1 MSTTANTKQFFI
13 ADPRSFDGDPFEVAE
28 RAAAQALALVKLA
41 EEATEGAQ
49 VMARNAA
56 MERDL
61 IARSTPDPDGYDAGP
76 EGRQWVDIRGDLA
89 AMATRLA
96 ILTRA
101 AGFNPKR
108 PLNQG

>member
-1 MSTTANTKQFFI
+1 MPNTKQFVI

-41 EEATEGAQ
+41 EEAVDGEQ

-61 IARSTPDPDGYDAGP
+61 IDRRTPDPVGYDSGP
-76 EGRQWVDIRGDLA
+76 EGRQWVDVRAHLA
-89 AMATRLA
+89 GVRTRLA

-108 PLNQG
+108 P